1 FLYSGNLLN
10 ISDTIIEI
18 IEKDTR
24 FQIWLLNSNRIK
36 IELLKFYVKTKNIC
50 KINDTLSSI
59 KCKNEYKR
67 DFLILKLKIF
77 AYIDD
82 IPQFNYVKKKLVE
95 EYNFDEENIGLILFG
110 IQKSL
115 IEKDNFLEFNYEKL
129 L

>member
-1 FLYSGNLLN
+1 M
-10 ISDTIIEI
+10 
-18 IEKDTR
+18 
-24 FQIWLLNSNRIK
+24 
-36 IELLKFYVKTKNIC
+36 KTKNIC

-59 KCKNEYKR
+59 KCKNEHKR

-95 EYNFDEENIGLILFG
+95 EYNFDEEDIGLILFG